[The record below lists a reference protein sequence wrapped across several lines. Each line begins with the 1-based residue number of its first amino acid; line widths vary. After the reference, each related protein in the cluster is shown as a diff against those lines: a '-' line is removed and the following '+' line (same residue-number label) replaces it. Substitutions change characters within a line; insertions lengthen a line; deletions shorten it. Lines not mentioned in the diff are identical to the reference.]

1 MKILYVISSLCGG
14 GAEKLM
20 NDLLPRIKN
29 TGYDCELLVL
39 TLKDEKYLS
48 SLTNQGIKVTEVPAK
63 KKGHIARLN
72 YLYKFIKKG
81 NFDLVHGNLFP
92 VLYYCSIIKRFRLNS
107 IPFVYTEH
115 NTDNRRRHIKLLR
128 PIEKIIYKPF
138 DCIISISNET
148 QDSLLNWLKIDKK
161 ASEIQ
166 KFHVIPNGVPLEE
179 FHNALPYSRDSILSS
194 GLNNDYL
201 MCMIGSFT
209 EQKNHLF
216 MLDVIQLL
224 PNKFKLVLLGEGP
237 LKKLIEMKIKELNL
251 ENRVI
256 MMGFQKDVASIIK
269 ACDLVVIPSK
279 WEGFGLIAVEAMACR
294 KPVICNDVPG
304 LSEVVGKAGLRIES
318 GNVDMFKEGILH
330 VASESNG
337 KISEENCYKQSA
349 KFCIEKMKKNYCD
362 VYDAL
367 RRGS

>member
-1 MKILYVISSLCGG
+1 MKILYIINSLCGG

-39 TLKDEKYLS
+39 TLKDEKYFS
-48 SLTNQGIKVTEVPAK
+48 SLTNQGIKVTEVPVK

-72 YLYKFIKKG
+72 YIYKFIKKG
-81 NFDLVHGNLFP
+81 KFDLVHANLFP
-92 VLYYCSIIKRFRLNS
+92 VLYYCSLIKRFKFNLV
-107 IPFVYTEH
+107 PFVYTEH
-115 NTDNRRRHIKLLR
+115 NTDNRRRHVKILR

-148 QDSLLNWLKIDKK
+148 QDSLLNWLKVDKK
-161 ASEIQ
+161 TSEIQ
-166 KFHVIPNGVPLEE
+166 KFHVIFNGVPLEE
-179 FHNALPYSRDSILSS
+179 FHNALPYSREKILNSQ
-194 GLNNDYL
+194 LNNDYL
-201 MCMIGSFT
+201 MCMIGSLT

-216 MLDVIQLL
+216 MLDVIKLL
-224 PNKFKLVLLGEGP
+224 PDKFKLVLLGEGP
-237 LKKLIEMKIKELNL
+237 LRKLIEMKNKELNL
-251 ENRVI
+251 EKRVI

-279 WEGFGLIAVEAMACR
+279 WEGFGLIAVEAMACG

-304 LSEVVGKAGLRIES
+304 LSEVVGKAGLRIEP
-318 GNVDMFKEGILH
+318 GNVEMFKEGILH

-337 KISEENCYKQSA
+337 KMSEVNCYKQAA
-349 KFCIEKMKKNYCD
+349 KFSIDKMKQNYSD
-362 VYDAL
+362 LYDAL
-367 RRGS
+367 RN